1 MNKTLNWQHCTEC
14 GLLVEEVSDDVYYCE
29 RCDYA
34 FTEHQLFEFW
44 KKQDEHDD
52 YDRMRDLE
60 L

>member
-1 MNKTLNWQHCTEC
+1 MNKKLNWQHCTEC
-14 GLLVEEVSDDVYYCE
+14 GDYIDEVQDDVYYCE
-29 RCDYA
+29 KCDYA

-52 YDRMRDLE
+52 FDRMRDLE

>member
-1 MNKTLNWQHCTEC
+1 MKDKASWQHCTEC
-14 GLLVEEVSDDVYYCE
+14 GNDIDEVSDGVYCCE

-52 YDRMRDLE
+52 YDRMRDNE